1 MIWRMAWRN
10 AWRNPRRTAVVVT
23 AVAVG
28 IAGVVL
34 TMAVNYGMVVQMME
48 TAISTELGHLQIHAA
63 GFDQNPELAVRLE
76 DGGSAAAE
84 ALAALGGVAAWAR
97 RVRAEGLIT
106 SPRSSAGVRVV
117 GIEPEREAEVSIVA
131 RSIRQGRYLGG
142 VNGVKRRV
150 LIGEKLARRLEV
162 DVGDK
167 VVLSVQDLAGDLG
180 AEALRVAGI
189 FKTPMGELDG
199 GTVFVRIDEGQALF
213 GLGRAVSEIVV
224 VAHDRAHVPALREML
239 AARLP
244 GAEVR
249 SWKEL
254 RPVLV
259 YLVKLFDQMALWVY
273 VAAFVAMA
281 FGIANVLLMAVYER
295 IREIGIMMAVGMK
308 GRRLVLMIV
317 VESLFVTLLGLA
329 LGFAGAVAGVWAL
342 QDGIDLSFFAE
353 GLSAFGVGTRLV
365 PVLRWAD
372 FTVPMAVALVTALV
386 ASAWPALHAV
396 RFRPAEAVRRV

>member
-10 AWRNPRRTAVVVT
+10 AWRNPRRTSVVVT

-34 TMAVNYGMVVQMME
+34 TMAVNYGMVVQMVE

-76 DGGSAAAE
+76 DGGREGVE
-84 ALAALGGVAAWAR
+84 ALAALDGVAAWAR

-117 GIEPEREAEVSIVA
+117 GIEPEREAEVSIIS
-131 RSIRQGRYLGG
+131 RSVREGRYLDA
-142 VNGVKRRV
+142 VKRRV
-150 LIGEKLARRLEV
+150 LVGEKLARRLEV

-213 GLGRAVSEIVV
+213 GLGRAVSEIVI
-224 VAHDRAHVPALREML
+224 VADDRGRVPALREAL

-249 SWKEL
+249 SWDEL

-259 YLVKLFDQMALWVY
+259 YLVQLFDQQALWVY
-273 VAAFVAMA
+273 VAVFVAMA

-295 IREIGIMMAVGMK
+295 IREIGILMAVGMNR
-308 GRRLVLMIV
+308 GRLVAMIV
-317 VESLFVTLLGLA
+317 AESFFVTLLGLA
-329 LGFAGAVAGVWAL
+329 LGFVAAVAGVWAL

-396 RFRPAEAVRRV
+396 RFRPAEAVRRA

>member
-76 DGGSAAAE
+76 DGGDAGAE
-84 ALAALGGVAAWAR
+84 ALAGLGGVAAWAR

-117 GIEPEREAEVSIVA
+117 GIEPEREAEVSIIA
-131 RSIRQGRYLGG
+131 RSVREGRYLDG
-142 VNGVKRRV
+142 VPRRV
-150 LIGEKLARRLEV
+150 LVGEKLARRLEV
-162 DVGDK
+162 GVGDK

-224 VAHDRAHVPALREML
+224 VAHDRARVPALREAL

-259 YLVKLFDQMALWVY
+259 YLVKLFDQMALWLY

-281 FGIANVLLMAVYER
+281 FGIANVLLMAVYDR

-308 GRRLVLMIV
+308 GGRLVLMIV

>member
-10 AWRNPRRTAVVVT
+10 AWRNPRRTSVVVT

-34 TMAVNYGMVVQMME
+34 TMAVNYGMVVQMVE
-48 TAISTELGHLQIHAA
+48 TAISTELGHIQIHAA
-63 GFDQNPELAVRLE
+63 GFDRNPELAVRLE
-76 DGGSAAAE
+76 DGGRAGAE
-84 ALAALGGVAAWAR
+84 ALQALEGVEAWAR

-117 GIEPEREAEVSIVA
+117 GIEPEREAEVSIIA
-131 RSIRQGRYLGG
+131 GSIREGRYLDG
-142 VNGVKRRV
+142 VARRV

-189 FKTPMGELDG
+189 FETPMGELDG

-213 GLGRAVSEIVV
+213 RLGEAISEIVV
-224 VAHDRAHVPALREML
+224 VADDRGRVAALREAL

-244 GAEVR
+244 TAEVR
-249 SWKEL
+249 SWDEL

-259 YLVKLFDQMALWVY
+259 YLVALFDQMALWIY
-273 VAAFVAMA
+273 VAAFIAMA

-295 IREIGIMMAVGMK
+295 IREIGILMAVGMK
-308 GRRLVLMIV
+308 RGRLVLTIV
-317 VESLFVTLLGLA
+317 AESFFVTLVGLA
-329 LGFAGAVAGVWAL
+329 LGFVGAVAGVWAL
-342 QDGIDLSFFAE
+342 GDGIDLSFFAE

-372 FTVPMAVALVTALV
+372 FTVPMAVALVTAIV
-386 ASAWPALHAV
+386 ASAWPAVHAV
-396 RFRPAEAVRRV
+396 RFRPAEAVRHV

>member
-1 MIWRMAWRN
+1 MLWRMAWRN

-76 DGGSAAAE
+76 DGGDAGAE
-84 ALAALGGVAAWAR
+84 ALAGLGGVAAWAR

-117 GIEPEREAEVSIVA
+117 GIEPEREAEVSIIA
-131 RSIRQGRYLGG
+131 RSVREGRYLDG
-142 VNGVKRRV
+142 VPRRV
-150 LIGEKLARRLEV
+150 LVGEKLARRLEV

-224 VAHDRAHVPALREML
+224 VADDRARVPALREAL

-259 YLVKLFDQMALWVY
+259 YLVKLFDQMALWLY

-308 GRRLVLMIV
+308 GRRLVVMIV
-317 VESLFVTLLGLA
+317 AESLLVTLLGLA

>member
-63 GFDQNPELAVRLE
+63 GFDQNPELAIRLE
-76 DGGSAAAE
+76 DGGREGAE

-97 RVRAEGLIT
+97 RVRAEGLIN

-117 GIEPEREAEVSIVA
+117 GIEPEREAKVSIIA
-131 RSIRQGRYLGG
+131 RSVREGRYLDG
-142 VNGVKRRV
+142 VRRRV

-162 DVGDK
+162 NVGDK

-180 AEALRVAGI
+180 AEALRVEGI

-224 VAHDRAHVPALREML
+224 VADDRARVPALREAL

-249 SWKEL
+249 SWEEL

-259 YLVKLFDQMALWVY
+259 YLVKLFDQQALWVY
-273 VAAFVAMA
+273 VAVFVAMA

-308 GRRLVLMIV
+308 GGRLVVMIV
-317 VESLFVTLLGLA
+317 AESFLVTLLGLA

-386 ASAWPALHAV
+386 ASAWPAVHAV

>member
-34 TMAVNYGMVVQMME
+34 TMAVNYGMVVQMVE

-76 DGGSAAAE
+76 DGGRAGAE
-84 ALAALGGVAAWAR
+84 ALKALGGVAAWAR

-117 GIEPEREAEVSIVA
+117 GIEPEREAGVSIVA
-131 RSIRQGRYLGG
+131 RSVREGRYLD
-142 VNGVKRRV
+142 GVKRRV
-150 LIGEKLARRLEV
+150 LVGAKLARRLEV

-180 AEALRVAGI
+180 AEALRVAGL
-189 FKTPMGELDG
+189 FETPMGELDG
-199 GTVFVRIDEGQALF
+199 GTVFVRIDEGQALL

-224 VAHDRAHVPALREML
+224 VADDRARVPALREAL

-259 YLVKLFDQMALWVY
+259 YLVKLFDQQALWVY
-273 VAAFVAMA
+273 VAVFVAMA

-295 IREIGIMMAVGMK
+295 IREIGILMAVGMRR
-308 GRRLVLMIV
+308 GRLVAMIV
-317 VESLFVTLLGLA
+317 AESFFVTLLGLA
-329 LGFAGAVAGVWAL
+329 LGFAGAVAGVWGL

-372 FTVPMAVALVTALV
+372 FSVPMAVALVTAV
-386 ASAWPALHAV
+386 AASAWPALHAV